1 MMLRS
6 DAASQ
11 EGVVGMVD
19 SADLK
24 RYRQNLQ
31 DEVDGA
37 AMYLALAGIEEE
49 PSLVELYQRLAA
61 TEQRHGNLWREK
73 LSEAGAD
80 PGDPKVSKRARV
92 LIWLSRRMGTSVLV
106 STIAKDEKSG
116 QFMYDDQP
124 ETAGTSLR
132 ADERSHARIMATLAE
147 DNPTTMTGPV
157 LAKLEGRHSA
167 VGGNAL
173 RAAVLGANDGLVSN
187 LALVMGIAGATND
200 RSAVLLAGL
209 AGLLAGAISMALGE
223 WISVQS
229 SRELYEKQLATE
241 RMEIETFPDEEAE
254 ELKLIYQAKGIP
266 SDQAAEMAASV
277 MVDTQRALETMARE
291 ELGIDPDDL
300 GGSPWEAAI
309 ASFFLFAL
317 GAILP
322 VLPFFF
328 TTGPQAI
335 AMSALLSGFGLFG
348 LGAAISL
355 LTGKN
360 VWWSGFRQTLFGLA
374 AAAVTFGVG
383 TLVGVTVT

>member
-1 MMLRS
+1 M
-6 DAASQ
+6 
-11 EGVVGMVD
+11 
-19 SADLK
+19 ADGTDIR

-37 AMYLALAGIEEE
+37 AMYQALAEMESE
-49 PSLVELYQRLAA
+49 PSLVELYERLAA

-73 LSEAGAD
+73 LAEAGED
-80 PGDPKVSKRARV
+80 PGEPKPSKRAKV
-92 LIWLSRRMGTSVLV
+92 LIWLSRKMGTGVLV
-106 STIAKDEKSG
+106 STIAKDERVA

-124 ETAGTSLR
+124 ETDGTSLR

-200 RSAVLLAGL
+200 RAAVLLAGL

-229 SRELYEKQLATE
+229 SRELHEKQLATE
-241 RMEIETFPDEEAE
+241 RMEIEAFPDEEAE

-266 SDQAAEMAASV
+266 PDQAEEMAVSV
-277 MVDTQRALETMARE
+277 MADTQLALETMARE

-309 ASFFLFAL
+309 VSFFLFSI

-322 VLPFFF
+322 VIPFFF
-328 TTGPQAI
+328 TSGPSAI
-335 AMSALLSGFGLFG
+335 AISALLSGLGLFG
-348 LGAAISL
+348 LGASISL

-374 AAAVTFGVG
+374 AAVVTFGVG
-383 TLVGVTVT
+383 TLLGVTVA

>member
-1 MMLRS
+1 MA
-6 DAASQ
+6 DAP
-11 EGVVGMVD
+11 D
-19 SADLK
+19 IK

-31 DEVDGA
+31 DEVDGS
-37 AMYLALAGIEEE
+37 AMYRALAEIEGE
-49 PSLVELYQRLAA
+49 PSLVELYERLAA
-61 TEQRHGNLWREK
+61 TEERHGALWRDK
-73 LSEAGAD
+73 LVEAGVD
-80 PGDPKVSKRARV
+80 PGKPKVSKRAKV
-92 LIWLSRRMGTSVLV
+92 LIWLAGRMGTGVLV
-106 STIAKDEKSG
+106 SSIAKDERKG
-116 QFMYDDQP
+116 QFMYDDQA
-124 ETAGTSLR
+124 EADGTSLR
-132 ADERSHARIMATLAE
+132 ADERSHARLMATLAE

-157 LAKLEGRHSA
+157 LARLEGRHSA

-200 RSAVLLAGL
+200 RTAVLLAGL

-229 SRELYEKQLATE
+229 SRELYEHQLETE
-241 RMEIETFPDEEAE
+241 RAEIEAFPDEEAE

-277 MVDTQRALETMARE
+277 MSDTERALETMARE

-300 GGSPWEAAI
+300 GGSPWEAAT
-309 ASFFLFAL
+309 ASFFLFAI

-322 VLPFFF
+322 VIPFFF
-328 TTGPQAI
+328 TTGPAAI
-335 AMSALLSGFGLFG
+335 AISSALSGIGLFA

-383 TLVGVTVT
+383 TLLGVSVS

>member
-1 MMLRS
+1 M
-6 DAASQ
+6 
-11 EGVVGMVD
+11 
-19 SADLK
+19 ADPADIK

-37 AMYLALAGIEEE
+37 AMYLALAQMEGE
-49 PSLVELYQRLAA
+49 PSLVELYERLAA
-61 TEQRHGNLWREK
+61 TEQRHGALWREK
-73 LSEAGAD
+73 LAEVGED
-80 PGDPKVSKRARV
+80 PGVPKVSRRV
-92 LIWLSRRMGTSVLV
+92 RTLIWLSQRMGTGILV
-106 STIAKDEKSG
+106 SAAANDERAG

-124 ETAGTSLR
+124 ETDGTSLR
-132 ADERSHARIMATLAE
+132 SDERSHARIMATLAR

-157 LAKLEGRHSA
+157 LAKLEGRHSS

-187 LALVMGIAGATND
+187 LALVMGIAGATSD
-200 RSAVLLAGL
+200 RTAVLLAGL

-229 SRELYEKQLATE
+229 SRELYEKQLDTE
-241 RMEIETFPDEEAE
+241 RMEIEAFPDEEAE

-266 SDQAAEMAASV
+266 PERAAEMAASV
-277 MVDTQRALETMARE
+277 MADPERALETMARE

-300 GGSPWEAAI
+300 GGSPWEAAT
-309 ASFFLFAL
+309 ASFFLFGV

-322 VLPFFF
+322 VIPFFF
-328 TTGPQAI
+328 TSGPSAI
-335 AMSALLSGFGLFG
+335 AVSALLSGLGLFG

-360 VWWSGFRQTLFGLA
+360 VWWSGFRQALFGLA
-374 AAAVTFGVG
+374 AAVVTFGVG
-383 TLVGVTVT
+383 TLLGVTVS